1 MTVES
6 NREQPDVPPVV
17 PFPIIPAPEGPKPR
31 GANLYELRICASL
44 FFVVLFTLLGLVV
57 VPTVWPGW
65 EELPGLWPLVWPLVL
80 PLIGLL
86 VALSKRSYLRYVRV
100 RQV

>member
-1 MTVES
+1 MET
-6 NREQPDVPPVV
+6 NREQANVPPVV
-17 PFPIIPAPEGPKPR
+17 PSGIIPASEGLKPR

-44 FFVVLFTLLGLVV
+44 FFVLLITLVGIAVF
-57 VPTVWPGW
+57 PTVWPGR
-65 EELPGLWPLVWPLVL
+65 EQLPVVWPLVGPFLL

-86 VALSKRSYLRYVRV
+86 FAMSKCSYLRYVRV